1 MGGMRMSKE
10 VSAGLAVGAMVL
22 VAGLIWTGF
31 PLDMYSIVAVIFAM
45 CGGFITWIYVRANEE
60 STGDAATKE
69 RSQ

>member
-1 MGGMRMSKE
+1 MRMSKE

-22 VAGLIWTGF
+22 VAGLIWIGI
-31 PLDMYSIVAVIFAM
+31 PLDAYSIVAVIFAI

-60 STGDAATKE
+60 SAGDAATKE